1 MLKPEIK
8 KFRLAVSVSTPDG
21 GVSLMRGLGPL
32 NAMRREDDRLE
43 IVLPR
48 LEDGRWKLSWD
59 WLGGCDALLLV
70 APNSAAH
77 CQLAVKAKMM
87 GLPVWV
93 DWDDDL
99 TCLPRYNPNAALFPP
114 DAMRLNLPMLT
125 RCADVVTVS
134 TDEIKR
140 RRSAAVKPAEA
151 AKIHVLPNASHWENF
166 EGDRSPLVTWRGW
179 GNHDADL
186 LDVLPGLR
194 EISKLPQFCN
204 WKWFFMGE
212 PGWRVM
218 EALPPSEGKVTT
230 PYEYDPGFDADPF
243 LYMKALASL
252 TPWLHVVPL
261 EDNPFNRCRSNLAWI
276 EATAAGALV
285 LAPDWE
291 EWRRPGVTN
300 YTDAA
305 DFKLKLR
312 SLIEAYKAHGV
323 AGKVAESRS
332 FITEQLLL
340 KTLNKIRWAILNGL
354 VTR

>member
-1 MLKPEIK
+1 MLKPEIR

-99 TCLPRYNPNAALFPP
+99 TCLPKYNPAADMFPP

-134 TDEIKR
+134 TGEIQR
-140 RRSAAVKPAEA
+140 RRAAAVKPDEA
-151 AKIHVLPNASHWENF
+151 KKIRVLPNASHWENF
-166 EGDRSPLVTWRGW
+166 TGDRSKLITWRGW
-179 GNHDADL
+179 GNHDADIM
-186 LDVLPGLR
+186 DVLPAIA
-194 EISKLPQFCN
+194 EVSKLPQFCN

-230 PYEYDPGFDADPF
+230 PYEYDPGFDKDPF
-243 LYMKALASL
+243 LYMRALASL
-252 TPWLHVVPL
+252 NPWLHIVPL
-261 EDNPFNRCRSNLAWI
+261 QDNPFNRCRSNLAWI

-291 EWRRPGVTN
+291 EWQRPGVTT
-300 YTDAA
+300 YTDAD
-305 DFKLKLR
+305 DFKVKLR
-312 SLIEAYKAHGV
+312 QLIEAYKAHGV
-323 AGKVAESRS
+323 AGKVQESQEYIAKFLTLKALNQQRWEIINS
-332 FITEQLLL
+332 FT
-340 KTLNKIRWAILNGL
+340 K
-354 VTR
+354 